1 MNNKE
6 IAISFYADY
15 IEKFPCAVYSKG
27 KFKWYS
33 SRHDIATIAINKKLW
48 MQ

>member
-1 MNNKE
+1 M
-6 IAISFYADY
+6 AILSYTEH
-15 IEKFPCAVYSKG
+15 IWKFPCAVYSKG

-48 MQ
+48 Q